1 MNAPQDRFANFAR
14 SDDGP
19 TATEYAV
26 LLGLIAVAVIGAMS
40 QFGDHMNA
48 LYLSLA
54 TTLDVF

>member
-1 MNAPQDRFANFAR
+1 MSAPVKRFVRFVRA
-14 SDDGP
+14 DDGP
-19 TATEYAV
+19 TATEYAI
-26 LLGLIAVAVIGAMS
+26 LLGLIAVAAIGALS